1 MKVWGVG
8 DGGNAETWPDF
19 RLITHFLGDLG
30 KVTSLSGSQF
40 FFSTIK
46 WKEQS
51 LPYPLHRTIKWLG
64 TCFIN
69 HIGSMNVRRVTSLLN
84 PTCVTPSARSLSL
97 EGYITHRAGTIQG
110 EKMILC
116 WLRGYFFPMQ
126 LNSFILRGRELVAAP
141 LPYIFQFLAKSIALR
156 SAQ

>member
-8 DGGNAETWPDF
+8 DGGNAEIWPDF

-40 FFSTIK
+40 FFSTTK

-51 LPYPLHRTIKWLG
+51 LPCPLHRTIKWLG

-69 HIGSMNVRRVTSLLN
+69 YTGSMNVRRVTSLLN

-97 EGYITHRAGTIQG
+97 S
-110 EKMILC
+110 KDIL
-116 WLRGYFFPMQ
+116 L
-126 LNSFILRGRELVAAP
+126 IELVQFRGKKWYFVDFVAIFSPCNWTLLSLEAENLLQP
-141 LPYIFQFLAKSIALR
+141 LSHIYS
-156 SAQ
+156 SS

>member
-69 HIGSMNVRRVTSLLN
+69 HTGSMNVRRVTSLLN

-97 EGYITHRAGTIQG
+97 S
-110 EKMILC
+110 KDIL
-116 WLRGYFFPMQ
+116 L
-126 LNSFILRGRELVAAP
+126 IELVQFRGKKWYFVDFVAIFSPCNWTLSSLEAENLLQP
-141 LPYIFQFLAKSIALR
+141 LSHIYS
-156 SAQ
+156 SS